1 MEHLPEKKA
10 INELQTNLELFLK
23 RHKKINMRPL
33 LLIACLFFLSHVYAQ
48 SDSNVVIHKDPRID
62 LLVKKQASIN
72 IATKKAYG
80 RTMRGYRLMVL
91 NTNKRED
98 AIAAKTKVYTYF
110 PELKAYLVYQS
121 PFFRLKA
128 GNFKTRD
135 EAEKYKKQMAP
146 LFPKGVFIVNDTIE
160 VKPEKT
166 EEEE

>member
-1 MEHLPEKKA
+1 MK
-10 INELQTNLELFLK
+10 T
-23 RHKKINMRPL
+23 
-33 LLIACLFFLSHVYAQ
+33 FLSILSLFIFSGLFAQ
-48 SDSNVVIHKDPRID
+48 TDSSTVGVLVHKDPRVD

-72 IATKKAYG
+72 IATKKSVG
-80 RTMRGYRLMVL
+80 HTMRGYRLMVI

-128 GNFKTRD
+128 GNFKSRD
-135 EAEKYKKQMAP
+135 EAEKYRKQMAP

-160 VKPEKT
+160 VKAEKT

>member
-1 MEHLPEKKA
+1 MKA
-10 INELQTNLELFLK
+10 FLS
-23 RHKKINMRPL
+23 IL
-33 LLIACLFFLSHVYAQ
+33 CLFIFSGLFAQ
-48 SDSNVVIHKDPRID
+48 TDSSTVGVLVHKDPRVD

-72 IATKKAYG
+72 IATKKSVG

-91 NTNKRED
+91 NTSKRED

-135 EAEKYKKQMAP
+135 EAEKYRKQMAP

-160 VKPEKT
+160 VKAEKT
-166 EEEE
+166 EEEEQ

>member
-1 MEHLPEKKA
+1 MK
-10 INELQTNLELFLK
+10 FL
-23 RHKKINMRPL
+23 IF
-33 LLIACLFFLSHVYAQ
+33 ISTFFLFSVSFAQ
-48 SDSNVVIHKDPRID
+48 ADSSSPGVVVHKDPRVD

-72 IATKKAYG
+72 VATKKSVG
-80 RTMRGYRLMVL
+80 RTMRGYRLLVV

-98 AIAAKTKVYTYF
+98 AINAKTKVYTYF

-135 EAEKYKKQMAP
+135 EAEKYRKQMTS

-160 VKPEKT
+160 VKGEKAD

>member
-1 MEHLPEKKA
+1 MKILLVLICVFIFSNSFA
-10 INELQTNLELFLK
+10 QTDNSG
-23 RHKKINMRPL
+23 IG
-33 LLIACLFFLSHVYAQ
+33 
-48 SDSNVVIHKDPRID
+48 VVIHKDPRAD

-72 IATKKAYG
+72 TATKKSVG

-110 PELKAYLVYQS
+110 PELKAYLIYQS

-135 EAEKYKKQMAP
+135 EAEKYRKEMSP
-146 LFPKGVFIVNDTIE
+146 LFPKGVFIVSETIE
-160 VKPEKT
+160 VKAEKI

>member
-1 MEHLPEKKA
+1 MK
-10 INELQTNLELFLK
+10 LFLV
-23 RHKKINMRPL
+23 
-33 LLIACLFFLSHVYAQ
+33 LFSFLVYSASFAQ
-48 SDSNVVIHKDPRID
+48 ADSSGVGIVVHKDPRVD

-72 IATKKAYG
+72 IATKKSVG
-80 RTMRGYRLMVL
+80 RTMRGYRLMVV

-98 AIAAKTKVYTYF
+98 AISAKTKVYTYF

-135 EAEKYKKQMAP
+135 EAEKYRKQMTP

-160 VKPEKT
+160 VKAEKT
-166 EEEE
+166 EEEEE